1 MNQLESGNTYSLQEL
16 FSGNRKII
24 IPDMQRDYTWGDDD
38 KKETLV
44 KNFCQNLL
52 DLSSSEKSIAIG
64 MIYAYPNPENHYHLI
79 DGQQRITTLFLLM
92 GMLHKHTELKELKER
107 LISTFELEEDDQEPY
122 LQYAIRES
130 SLYFLSDLV
139 VKFFL
144 DGNSKKEVSSIRLE
158 PWYFS
163 EYDHDPSIKSMLG
176 ALDVIEKIIKN
187 KDDLKGFST
196 WLIEKVTFF
205 YFDMQ
210 HREHGEEMFV
220 VINTT
225 GEPLEVTEELKPLLI
240 GDIPCEQKREELS
253 AQWEERETFFW
264 KNKKSSEHTADE
276 GVKDFLIWYIAI
288 QTKKEFPVKPADGAS
303 DKVKADYNE
312 KIKEY
317 LNYFNS
323 VKLEKKI
330 ISKLEVIN
338 SLFSTFS
345 LITTYNNEEI
355 IKQFAFCKKT
365 ENLSV
370 KNIRDFPK
378 DVIENIFLPYLY
390 FKWKFSESNLH
401 IKFLRRL
408 RKNHFNQKWQ
418 RGGYFDWRYILQI
431 IEKGESPNEVLI
443 FEKQLDKI
451 EKHEIPKS
459 TWYTKEERIKDNLRN
474 KNPENDTTLK
484 EWEDH
489 PDFMGDLS
497 ILLQAYLLEEK
508 DNSIPELDV
517 DKEYDIAKKSR
528 IMENYKAVIEPL
540 RTGEVKDNALFNIF
554 RLFRVFSGINK
565 IKCFYRCNNLQ
576 GVTFS
581 QHNRNHLSREPICS
595 FLQLLR
601 SGDIFKFCH
610 DFVKTAIKNE
620 QIFDLNDENFSS
632 SKLVKAWL
640 ALKVFRANKANIKL
654 ELYDGN
660 DTGVSAYDKCN
671 QNKIFT
677 NLPFSLENAICGFAV
692 KSGGGSSYVH
702 YTNSHENYW
711 CQPNII
717 DTPFADVPF
726 VESLRVTEKND
737 SKPREG
743 NYEQLKENK
752 KAIDEIIKF
761 IFQ

>member
-1 MNQLESGNTYSLQEL
+1 MNQLKSGNTYSLQEL

-24 IPDMQRDYTWGDDD
+24 IPDMQRDYTWGD
-38 KKETLV
+38 KVHGEKNNEELV
-44 KNFCQNLL
+44 SGFCN
-52 DLSSSEKSIAIG
+52 DLFDLFLERKDTSIPIG

-79 DGQQRITTLFLLM
+79 DGQQRITTLFLLI

-139 VKFFL
+139 VNFFL
-144 DGNSKKEVSSIRLE
+144 DGNSKKEVSSIKLE

-163 EYDHDPSIKSMLG
+163 EYNHDSSIKSMLG
-176 ALDVIEKIIKN
+176 ALDVIEEIIKN
-187 KDDLKGFST
+187 KNDLKEFST

-205 YFDMQ
+205 YFDMKN
-210 HREHGEEMFV
+210 REHGEEMFV

-253 AQWEERETFFW
+253 VQWEERETFFW

-288 QTKKEFPVKPADGAS
+288 QTKKEFPVKS
-303 DKVKADYNE
+303 
-312 KIKEY
+312 
-317 LNYFNS
+317 YFNS
-323 VKLEKKI
+323 IKQKQTI
-330 ISKLEVIN
+330 ISNLEAIDA
-338 SLFSTFS
+338 LFSTFS
-345 LITTYNNEEI
+345 LITICNNEEV

-365 ENLSV
+365 EDLSV

-378 DVIENIFLPYLY
+378 DVVENIFLPYLY
-390 FKWKFSESNLH
+390 FKWKFSESNFH

-418 RGGYFDWRYILQI
+418 RGGYFDWHYILQI
-431 IEKGESPNEVLI
+431 IEKVEDPNEVLI
-443 FEKQLDKI
+443 FDKQLDKI

-459 TWYTKEERIKDNLRN
+459 TWYTDEERIKDKLRN
-474 KNPENDTTLK
+474 KNPENDTMLK

-497 ILLQAYLLEEK
+497 ILLKSYLLEDKE
-508 DNSIPELDV
+508 NNTPELDIN
-517 DKEYDIAKKSR
+517 KEYDFAELSR
-528 IMENYKAVIEPL
+528 IMENYKAVIDPL
-540 RTGEVKDNALFNIF
+540 RTGEVNDNALFNIF
-554 RLFRVFSGINK
+554 RLFRIYAGINK

-581 QHNRNHLSREPICS
+581 QHNRNHLVREPICS

-601 SGDIFKFCH
+601 SDDIFKFCH
-610 DFVKTAIKNE
+610 EFIKTAINDE
-620 QIFDLNDENFSS
+620 QVFYLNDENFSS
-632 SKLVKAWL
+632 PKLVKAWL
-640 ALKVFRANKANIKL
+640 ALKVFGANKVNKKL

-660 DTGVSAYDKCN
+660 ETGVSAYDKCN

-702 YTNSHENYW
+702 YTNSLPNYW

-717 DTPFADVPF
+717 DTPFANVPF
-726 VESLRVTEKND
+726 IESSRVTEKD
-737 SKPREG
+737 DDKRREG

-752 KAIDEIIKF
+752 KAIDEIIEF